1 MMAPV
6 DLASAISMRLH
17 ANLVRLAWAVLLLVL
32 VQAWASVMHV
42 HATPETRAQSASL
55 AVAADRYEDA
65 GNIDADRAPAEGETE
80 CDCLWCSPRLHLFLC
95 LALAASQLGVIR
107 RLRSRMPPVDVAAPP
122 WRTRFL
128 SPPTLRAPPA
138 LPRAAG

>member
-1 MMAPV
+1 
-6 DLASAISMRLH
+6 MRLH

-32 VQAWASVMHV
+32 VQAWAAATHV
-42 HATPETRAQSASL
+42 HAVPEASTPAAHPAM
-55 AVAADRYEDA
+55 AVAADQFDGA
-65 GNIDADRAPAEGETE
+65 GAVESGRAPAEDQTE

-95 LALAASQLGVIR
+95 IAFAAQLLGVIR
-107 RLRSRMPPVDVAAPP
+107 RLLSRSRPVAVTAPP

-138 LPRAAG
+138 QPCAAG

>member
-1 MMAPV
+1 M
-6 DLASAISMRLH
+6 
-17 ANLVRLAWAVLLLVL
+17 LLLVL
-32 VQAWASVMHV
+32 VQAWAAVTHV
-42 HATPETRAQSASL
+42 HAVPEARTLAAST
-55 AVAADRYEDA
+55 AVAVASDPFDGA
-65 GNIDADRAPAEGETE
+65 GAIESERAPAEDEAE

-95 LALAASQLGVIR
+95 IAFAAQLLGVIR
-107 RLRSRMPPVDVAAPP
+107 RLLSRMAPVDVTAPP

>member
-42 HATPETRAQSASL
+42 HAVPGQATPV
-55 AVAADRYEDA
+55 VAAAADTLDA
-65 GNIDADRAPAEGETE
+65 AGAVDADRAPAEGETE

-95 LALAASQLGVIR
+95 IALAASLLGVIR

>member
-42 HATPETRAQSASL
+42 HAVPGQATPV
-55 AVAADRYEDA
+55 VAAAADTLDA
-65 GNIDADRAPAEGETE
+65 AGAGAVDADRAPAEGETE

-95 LALAASQLGVIR
+95 IALAASLLGVIR